1 MFLIVGSRYRK
12 LERSIRRFL
21 AQNDGAS
28 GAGLA
33 AILAPLMLAC
43 CSQPAANPVP
53 AQPEGWSDELALPRA
68 VDLNADPNVLEI
80 NLEARVANVELI
92 PGKPTAMWTYD
103 GGLPGPLIRAKV
115 GDRLI
120 VHFKNSLPEGTT
132 IHWHGLRIPAAM
144 DGALTHDQSPI
155 APGATFD
162 YDFILPDAGTFWYH
176 PHFDSAAQLGNGLYG
191 PLIVD
196 DPTEPAA
203 LGDEV
208 VMVLSDASVDAGGT
222 LEPADSGGDFGTLF
236 GREGNALLVN
246 GRVNPTL
253 QARAGL
259 RQRWR
264 LINAARSRYFQLSLA
279 GHAFTRIGGDGGF
292 IERPEVQSTVLL
304 APAERAD
311 VLVEPGS
318 AVGEQLAEGL
328 TLRWLPYDRGFGT
341 AFNRPD
347 EDVLRIR
354 FNDQAPAQSPA
365 LSGLGRTIPAMDI
378 ATATP
383 VDISLTLTIAD
394 DGTLAMGIN
403 GVPFSEAGH
412 ISARVGE
419 RQVWTVRN
427 TFEWDHPF
435 HLHGF
440 FFQVLDVNGIAP
452 AVREWKD
459 TANVPVDGQMRFVVD
474 FDDRPGMWMFHCHIL
489 DHAEAGM
496 MGMILLR

>member
-1 MFLIVGSRYRK
+1 MV
-12 LERSIRRFL
+12 
-21 AQNDGAS
+21 QNDGAS

-33 AILAPLMLAC
+33 AVLAPLMLAC
-43 CSQPAANPVP
+43 CSEPAVNAVP
-53 AQPEGWSDELALPRA
+53 AQPEGWSSELALPRA

-80 NLEARVANVELI
+80 NLEARVANVELT
-92 PGKPTAMWTYD
+92 PGKLTAMWTYE

-191 PLIVD
+191 PLMVD

-208 VMVLSDASVDAGGT
+208 VMVLSDASVNAEGT
-222 LEPADSGGDFGTLF
+222 LEPADSGGNFGTLF

-253 QARAGL
+253 HARAGL

-279 GHAFTRIGGDGGF
+279 GHDFTRIGGDGGF

-318 AVGEQLAEGL
+318 AAGEQIAEGL

-341 AFNRPD
+341 AYNRPE

-354 FNDQAPAQSPA
+354 FNDEAPAQSPE
-365 LSGLGRTIPAMDI
+365 LSGLGRKIPAMDI

-412 ISARVGE
+412 LSARVGE

-489 DHAEAGM
+489 DHAEVGM
-496 MGMILLR
+496 MGMILLH